1 MVASDIVMSDI
12 APPRPADRTAAADRS
27 ARLVAALRR
36 QLGADGTPVTLI
48 ETHISWVL
56 LAGEQAWKIKRPVNL
71 GFLDFSSLALRRFFC
86 EEELRLN
93 RRHAPQLYLGVL
105 PVSGTPEA
113 PEPGGDG
120 VPIEYLLQMRRF
132 PPRALLSE
140 RLADGRLQ
148 ATDIEALARR
158 VAKQH
163 EASPRAAV
171 DSGWGSAERIA
182 GDARAVLQRLQQQG
196 AAVDDLQSWLET
208 TVARLAP
215 QWSGRLADGWVREC
229 HGDLHLRNAV
239 VLDAA
244 ADDGVVAF
252 DGLEFDPA
260 LRWIDVQSDLAFMT
274 MDLMAHRRD
283 DLAMRWLDAWLTA
296 TGDVAGMALQ
306 RFYAI
311 YRALVRAMVGRL
323 HPEVAP
329 EPGAD
334 DYLALARRLALRPE
348 TPRLLVTHGL
358 SGSGKSWLTL
368 RLLERCG
375 ALRLRSDVERKRL
388 HGLAAQ
394 ERSVGRVP
402 GGIYGAEASER
413 TYAALQQRAR
423 SLLAAGWP
431 VIVDA
436 ACLRRTEREAFRA
449 LAAELAVPFTLL
461 DCQAAPATLQQRVR
475 QRQGLGQDPS
485 EADLAVLA
493 RQIEFD
499 EPLAAD
505 ELATAIVC
513 STDDPAL
520 DLAALTAR
528 WGAAA
533 R

>member
-1 MVASDIVMSDI
+1 MSASVTEMDN
-12 APPRPADRTAAADRS
+12 TALPCPDSAAERS
-27 ARLVAALRR
+27 AVMVDALRR
-36 QLGADGTPVTLI
+36 QLGAGGEPVTLI

-56 LAGEQAWKIKRPVNL
+56 LAGDMAFKIKRPVSL
-71 GFLDFSSLALRRFFC
+71 GFLDFGSLERRHFFC

-93 RRHAPQLYLGVL
+93 RRHAPQLYLDVL
-105 PVSGTPEA
+105 AISGTPEA

-120 VPIEYLLQMRRF
+120 EPIDYMLRMRRF

-140 RLADGRLQ
+140 RLADGRLL
-148 ATDIEALARR
+148 ATDVDALARR
-158 VAKQH
+158 VATLHQQ
-163 EASPRAAV
+163 SPRAPIG
-171 DSGWGSAERIA
+171 SGWGGAERIA
-182 GDARAVLQRLQQQG
+182 GDARAVLQRLRQQG

-208 TVARLAP
+208 EVVRLGP
-215 QWSGRLADGWVREC
+215 LWQGRLADGWVREC

-239 VLDAA
+239 MLDASQGDA
-244 ADDGVVAF
+244 VVAF

-274 MDLMAHRRD
+274 MDLQAHRRD
-283 DLAMRWLDAWLTA
+283 DLAMRWLDAWLTV

-306 RFYAI
+306 RFYAV

-329 EPGAD
+329 EPTSD
-334 DYLALARRLALRPE
+334 DYLALARRLALRPD

-394 ERSVGRVP
+394 ERSADHVP
-402 GGIYGAEASER
+402 GGIYGAEATER
-413 TYAALQQRAR
+413 TYAALLQGTRA
-423 SLLAAGWP
+423 LLAAGWP

-449 LAAELAVPFTLL
+449 LAAESGVPFTLL
-461 DCQAAPATLQQRVR
+461 DCQAATEPLQQRVQ
-475 QRQGLGQDPS
+475 QRQGRGQDPS
-485 EADLAVLA
+485 EADVAVLQ
-493 RQIEFD
+493 RQLQFD
-499 EPLAAD
+499 EPLSAD
-505 ELATAIVC
+505 EQVGAIVC
-513 STDDPAL
+513 RTDDPAL
-520 DLAALTAR
+520 DIAALAAR
-528 WGAAA
+528 WQAAP